1 MRHLGIPGLGLLLGL
16 AGAPASQAAA
26 GDYAAKRE
34 AMVGEIRAMSRESG
48 TGALAAQVL
57 EAMGRVARHEFVP
70 PELVAFAYD
79 NRPLPIGEGQT
90 ISQPYIVALMTDL
103 AGIRKGDRVLE
114 VGTGSGYQAAVLAEL
129 GVAVHSIEIVAAARA
144 SARERLGRLGYGN
157 IEVVA
162 GDGYNGIEARAP
174 FDAILVTAGAD
185 HMPPALVRQL
195 KPGGRM
201 VIPVGEPMSIQQLT
215 VIEKGADGK
224 VKSRLVIPV
233 RFVPLT
239 R

>member
-1 MRHLGIPGLGLLLGL
+1 MRHSGISILGLLTGL
-16 AGAPASQAAA
+16 VAAPTSLAAP
-26 GDYAAKRE
+26 GDFAAKRE
-34 AMVGEIRAMSRESG
+34 AMVAEIRMMSRESG
-48 TGALAAQVL
+48 TGALSARTL
-57 EAMGRVARHEFVP
+57 EAMGRVPRHEFVP
-70 PELVAFAYD
+70 PELVARAYD

-103 AGIRKGDRVLE
+103 AELRKGDRVLE
-114 VGTGSGYQAAVLAEL
+114 VGTGSGYQAAVLAEM
-129 GVAVHSIEIVAAARA
+129 GVTVHSIEIVAPLAA
-144 SARERLGRLGYGN
+144 SARERLGRLGYGS
-157 IEVVA
+157 IEVLA

-174 FDAILVTAGAD
+174 FDSILVTAGAD
-185 HMPPALVRQL
+185 HVPPALVRQL

-201 VIPVGEPMSIQQLT
+201 VIPVGPAMSVQQLT

-224 VKSRLVIPV
+224 VTSRRVIPV